1 MQQNC
6 RTAVQGAEGTAGDKK
21 GLPNFH
27 QEGHIISGN
36 DLLFHL
42 VTKAVPSAQE
52 GLTTLFGMGRGVTPP
67 PKSPE
72 FFTTIDQ

>member
-6 RTAVQGAEGTAGDKK
+6 RAAERGAVGNARDKK
-21 GLPNFH
+21 GLPDFH

-42 VTKAVPSAQE
+42 VTKAVPSALE

-67 PKSPE
+67 LKSPE
-72 FFTTIDQ
+72 FSC